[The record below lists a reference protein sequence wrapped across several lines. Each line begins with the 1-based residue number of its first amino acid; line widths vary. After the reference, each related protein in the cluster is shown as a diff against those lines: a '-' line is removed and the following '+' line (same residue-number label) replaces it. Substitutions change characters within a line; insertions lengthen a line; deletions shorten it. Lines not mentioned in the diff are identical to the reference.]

1 MTYSIMNNYGH
12 IDFHLDDLKGFNI
25 SIDRVNDSATIEI
38 NSIAELNLLVSI
50 LGSIMIKKSNTIIY
64 FID

>member
-12 IDFHLDDLKGFNI
+12 IDSHLDDLKGFNI
-25 SIDRVNDSATIEI
+25 VIDSVNDSATIEI

-50 LGSIMIKKSNTIIY
+50 LGSIMVKKSGTIIY